1 MRFIRGGQDVELK
14 IGKAQALL
22 AYLAVTGEAQAREH
36 LLDLLW
42 AESHPDAAR
51 KNLRNI
57 LWRMRRQLGDD
68 ILVAEDDWVL
78 LSSGVLTDVA
88 RFESQIHDALNIANH
103 PGIRPEDSQLE
114 STLDLWRGPLLDGLK
129 LSDAPDFELWLTA
142 QRNRL
147 GQLYLAGLNRLLTRH
162 REAADWRAIIPVAQ
176 RALAFDLAQE
186 PIAAVLMEAYARLG
200 QRRDALRQYDTLR
213 TVLRQE
219 LGAAPLPAT
228 QALQSQILS
237 GELSVADSP
246 LIDIQ
251 PSPLVTPRPRAHP
264 QLRRP
269 FVGRRFERAALDDA
283 KESTAGGRL
292 QIVLITGDLGIG
304 KSTLWQQWSHDQTGE
319 TMVLEARCL
328 SSTQTLPFAPI
339 SSLFGTQ
346 ICMEWLTGP
355 QAGISPVWLT
365 ELTRLL
371 PQIHDARSDLP
382 AAIPVPPEEERRRLF
397 EALTQIVHSFR
408 ARPLILFIDDLHWA
422 DQATLDWLVY
432 LSDRM
437 REDPV
442 LLVCAYRSNE
452 ASNTLDHR
460 LARWRRDGL
469 VKSLSLLPLS
479 VDESTELISA
489 LDGNVAMIDFLHAQ
503 SGGNPYYLTEL
514 SRVHPDGMP
523 AALKDLLKA
532 RLHGL
537 PDNALRLLQAAAI
550 LEPSIEFGMLQWISR
565 QGEDETLDAL
575 DVLLEAAILVEHGDT
590 YAFAHP
596 ILAGIVR
603 DELSSPRRK
612 RLHHRVAERLTATH
626 EGEIEPIA
634 GQLTRHF
641 AGAGEEIEAAR
652 YAEMAASRA
661 AQMGAMAEA
670 VNFYRQ
676 AYALEPTVSRQLELG
691 YALMH
696 VPGGVT
702 EARRAMQ
709 EALDVSESQ
718 HDQQGIV
725 QAGLRLAFSYLSTEE
740 GEQVLLWADRILA
753 ASEEI
758 QEAAG
763 SDSIELRAT
772 IEYLMAAGKFNMPNG
787 IAEADGHYGEATRL
801 VTEHQLDS
809 GIAMQSWFG
818 WGNLSVQC
826 GDYQSAISKF
836 ERTLDL
842 ARSTRNIYFE
852 ALCYNNLAYATL
864 LAGDLPAARATIDR
878 GLNFINDNA
887 LLRPR
892 QYHYSTRG
900 EVALA
905 EGDLADADS
914 WFNRALD
921 EARSFGNETFAINI
935 RANLGRVAQ
944 ARGDYEQ
951 AEQLL
956 TAAFNDI
963 APGSAL
969 YLRSQIQLWLAEF
982 YLEHEDVS
990 AAGIHLDA
998 ARQRSAGS
1006 RRMALQAAAD
1016 QIAERIAT

>member
-1 MRFIRGGQDVELK
+1 MLK
-14 IGKAQALL
+14 TI
-22 AYLAVTGEAQAREH
+22 
-36 LLDLLW
+36 
-42 AESHPDAAR
+42 
-51 KNLRNI
+51 
-57 LWRMRRQLGDD
+57 
-68 ILVAEDDWVL
+68 WVL
-78 LSSGVLTDVA
+78 LSSDVGQDVTC
-88 RFESQIHDALNIANH
+88 FESQVRDALNLANH
-103 PGIRPEDSQLE
+103 SGLRPEDRQLE
-114 STLDLWRGPLLDGLK
+114 STLGLWRGPLLDGLR
-129 LSDAPDFELWLTA
+129 LSDAPDFELWLA
-142 QRNRL
+142 AERNRL
-147 GQLYLAGLNRLLTRH
+147 GQLYLAGLNHLLTRY
-162 REAADWRAIIPVAQ
+162 RQAGDWRAIIPVAQ
-176 RALAFDLAQE
+176 RALAFDHAQE

-200 QRRDALRQYDTLR
+200 QRSDALRQYDTLR
-213 TVLRQE
+213 TILKQE
-219 LGAAPLPAT
+219 LAAAPLPAT

-246 LIDIQ
+246 LIDVQ
-251 PSPLVTPRPRAHP
+251 PFPQVTPRPRAHP

-269 FVGRRFERAALDDA
+269 FVGRQFERAALDDA
-283 KESTAGGRL
+283 KALAAGGRL

-304 KSTLWQQWSHDQTGE
+304 KSTLWQQWSHGQAGE
-319 TMVLEARCL
+319 TRVLEARCL

-346 ICMEWLTGP
+346 ICMERLTGP
-355 QAGISPVWLT
+355 QSDISPVWLT

-371 PQIHDARSDLP
+371 PHIHDYRSDLP

-397 EALTQIVHSFR
+397 EALTQIVRSLR
-408 ARPLILFIDDLHWA
+408 ARPLVLFVDDLHWA

-442 LLVCAYRSNE
+442 LLVCAYRSSE

-479 VDESTELISA
+479 VDESTELISE
-489 LDGNVAMIDFLHAQ
+489 LDGNVAMIDFLHTQ

-523 AALKDLLKA
+523 AALRDLLSA
-532 RLHGL
+532 RLRGL

-550 LEPSIEFGMLQWISR
+550 LEPSIEYGMLQWINR
-565 QGEDETLDAL
+565 QSEDETLDAL
-575 DVLLEAAILVEHGDT
+575 DVLLDAAILVERGDT
-590 YAFAHP
+590 CEFAHP
-596 ILAGIVR
+596 LLAGIVR

-612 RLHHRVAERLTATH
+612 RLHYRAAERLQAMH
-626 EGEIEPIA
+626 EGELETIA
-634 GQLTRHF
+634 GQLALHF
-641 AGAGEEIEAAR
+641 AGAGEAVEAAG
-652 YAEMAASRA
+652 YAEMAASLA
-661 AQMGAMAEA
+661 AQMGAMTEA
-670 VNFYRQ
+670 VYFYRQ
-676 AYALEPTVSRQLELG
+676 AYALEPTPSRQLELG

-696 VPGGVT
+696 VPGGVI
-702 EARRAMQ
+702 EARQAMQ
-709 EALDVSESQ
+709 NALEASESQ
-718 HDQQGIV
+718 QDQPGIV

-740 GEQVLLWADRILA
+740 GENVLYWAGRILD
-753 ASEEI
+753 ASEGTRT
-758 QEAAG
+758 AG
-763 SDSIELRAT
+763 KDATVELSAT
-772 IEYLMAAGKFNMPNG
+772 IEYLMGAGMFHTPNG
-787 IAEADGHYGEATRL
+787 MAEADDHYKEATRL

-809 GIAMQSWFG
+809 DIAIQSWFG

-826 GDYQSAISKF
+826 GDYLSAISKF
-836 ERTLDL
+836 EKTLDL

-864 LAGDLPAARATIDR
+864 LAGDVSAARLTIDR
-878 GLNFINDNA
+878 GLDFINDNA

-900 EVALA
+900 EIALA
-905 EGDLADADS
+905 EGDLVGADA

-921 EARSFGNETFAINI
+921 EAHSFGNETFAINI

-944 ARGDYEQ
+944 ARGDTEQ
-951 AEQLL
+951 AEALL
-956 TAAFNDI
+956 TAAFHAI
-963 APGSAL
+963 PAGSAL

-990 AAGIHLDA
+990 TAGIHLEA
-998 ARQRSAGS
+998 ARQRLAGS
-1006 RRMALQAAAD
+1006 RRIALQVAAE